1 MKKMLSAVLIV
12 ALVMVICGCSAKEPG
27 QGVSPYEMSDK
38 EKALLSSL
46 GLENDVCIINFKT
59 PENARSLDVRAWI
72 LEDGEW
78 VSSGGVGL
86 SGWNDAGSEGTLSI
100 LLEDRHVIRLN
111 VNMKGRSSFK
121 TEEIEREMEI
131 SASAIGFLTEF
142 REIEV
147 NNEIPVAIMIYSS
160 STRMKDYSID
170 SYFEPSVFEET
181 EMVQAVTI
189 KFSDEE

>member
-78 VSSGGVGL
+78 VSSGGGGL
-86 SGWNDAGSEGTLSI
+86 SGWNDAGSEGTL
-100 LLEDRHVIRLN
+100 
-111 VNMKGRSSFK
+111 
-121 TEEIEREMEI
+121 
-131 SASAIGFLTEF
+131 
-142 REIEV
+142 
-147 NNEIPVAIMIYSS
+147 
-160 STRMKDYSID
+160 
-170 SYFEPSVFEET
+170 
-181 EMVQAVTI
+181 
-189 KFSDEE
+189 